1 MRRSVELFNRS
12 LDACDEPNES
22 RIALVDFLDC
32 MVTILLDMNKY
43 LHDFLS
49 DVDPQAVWTSFNDN
63 IVSQFSELDQS
74 VKHLDEITAYS
85 KVNHESK
92 IKHLFKTHELRPEN
106 EEQANFPN
114 FILAER
120 NVEFWGRQD
129 ELDLIMK
136 HLDPNDGN
144 AGLKTY
150 MIYGR
155 RGVGKTEIALEFAH
169 TNLKPRGVYDAVF
182 WIQCETTV
190 SIRQSFTEVAVSLNL
205 PGADRDRHHEEN
217 LEAVHKWLKR
227 TLRSGKKWL
236 LIFDN
241 AENESILQGY
251 MPVGVNGSILMTS
264 RKYFNFAK
272 DMCRGGETVKQFDEE
287 QSWGLLL
294 KMLGEDWKKKV
305 ESPVEMEAAKSMLR
319 QLEGL
324 ALGIQ
329 QTAVLVKDPEIGG
342 ESIEETYRQ
351 FRDRIKTLP
360 QRHLSE
366 RSTSEKALDAL
377 WDITFNA
384 LTPEA
389 RVLIGVLAWLSPDRI
404 SIDLFLPRDQS
415 ALDGQLEFC
424 KQDAKD
430 INKQNQA
437 SLFSLITPSPA
448 FDRAMDELLKRR
460 LISRDGRYFKIH
472 RVVQEATNYHS
483 IEELQKAFATASKLV
498 FQQFPNREPNETL
511 YRKWNICREYIP
523 HAIHLRMAYSKYSRT
538 GKLKVL
544 DEFVE
549 LMSNSGWYLY
559 ELGDYPAT
567 SLAATTGLQACADKE
582 SLVSAEL
589 QLIDGCHH
597 YELNQLAECRKSW
610 EESLRVRLKCLD
622 KDHPRL
628 AAIYNNLGNLE
639 VAMGNLDEADEYYT
653 LSMNIWLAGGDST
666 AEQLAVTYLCIG
678 RFHMLQRNFEEALRY
693 TRLSETLFVRTIGA
707 EMGFMAHVYYAYGNI
722 KLLEKKYN
730 SAWRSYNAC
739 LKVALANMPI
749 HPLTASAWFSLG
761 TTEFARGN
769 SELSLYAKD
778 SQCS

>member
-1 MRRSVELFNRS
+1 
-12 LDACDEPNES
+12 
-22 RIALVDFLDC
+22 
-32 MVTILLDMNKY
+32 
-43 LHDFLS
+43 
-49 DVDPQAVWTSFNDN
+49 
-63 IVSQFSELDQS
+63 
-74 VKHLDEITAYS
+74 
-85 KVNHESK
+85 
-92 IKHLFKTHELRPEN
+92 
-106 EEQANFPN
+106 
-114 FILAER
+114 AER
-120 NVEFWGRQD
+120 NAEFWGRQG
-129 ELDLIMK
+129 ELNLIMK
-136 HLDPNDGN
+136 HLGPNQGN
-144 AGLKTY
+144 GGLKTY

-169 TNLKPRGVYDAVF
+169 NNLKPRGVYDAVF

-190 SIRQSFTEVAVSLNL
+190 SIRHSFTEVAVSLNL

-217 LEAVHKWLKR
+217 LEEVHKWLKR
-227 TLRSGKKWL
+227 TLRSGKRWL

-241 AENESILQGY
+241 AENETTLQGY

-294 KMLGEDWKKKV
+294 KMLGEGWKKKF
-305 ESPVEMEAAKSMLR
+305 ESPVEVEAAKSMLR

-342 ESIEETYRQ
+342 ASIEEAYRK
-351 FRDRIKTLP
+351 FRDRIDTLP
-360 QRHLSE
+360 ERHLSK

-377 WDITFNA
+377 WDITFNT

-389 RVLIGVLAWLSPDRI
+389 RVLIGVLAWLSPGKTTY
-404 SIDLFLPRDQS
+404 QS
-415 ALDGQLEFC
+415 ALDGQLDFC

-430 INKQNQA
+430 INKHNRA

-448 FDRAMDELLKRR
+448 FDQAMDELLKRR
-460 LISRDGRYFKIH
+460 LISRDGRYIKIH

-498 FQQFPNREPNETL
+498 FQQFPNREPNEPL

-538 GKLKVL
+538 GKLKAMN
-544 DEFVE
+544 EFVE

-559 ELGDYPAT
+559 ELGDYTAT
-567 SLAATTGLQACADKE
+567 SLAATIGLQACVDKE
-582 SLVSAEL
+582 SLVCAEL

-653 LSMNIWLAGGDST
+653 LAMNIWLAGGDNT

-693 TRLSETLFVRTIGA
+693 TSLSEALFLRTIGA
-707 EMGFMAHVYYAYGNI
+707 EMSFMA
-722 KLLEKKYN
+722 
-730 SAWRSYNAC
+730 
-739 LKVALANMPI
+739 
-749 HPLTASAWFSLG
+749 
-761 TTEFARGN
+761 
-769 SELSLYAKD
+769 
-778 SQCS
+778 Q